1 MSSPRVYS
9 AIRGHLEARWTAT
22 PLAWE
27 NEAFTPPELAPW
39 VAVEVTGT
47 LYSQASIGADD
58 QASNRWDE
66 TGLVFLHVFVP
77 TGTGTAVARQ
87 HCRALAD
94 TFRGLVL
101 DEGALEF
108 GDASIGMGAPG
119 DDEGTTYRISVS
131 VDWRR
136 MEA

>member
-1 MSSPRVYS
+1 MISRRFQRLLHRLRRPVD
-9 AIRGHLEARWTAT
+9 HLEERLRGAVH
-22 PLAWE
+22 
-27 NEAFTPPELAPW
+27 LAPW
-39 VAVEVTGT
+39 VAVEVAGS
-47 LYSQASIGADD
+47 LYSQESIGADD

-77 TGTGTAVARQ
+77 AGTGTAVARQ

-136 MEA
+136 ME